1 MICKSCG
8 TEIADKALICYRCG
22 TATFEA
28 KRQPVPI
35 GGGAG
40 SRLRGLIVVVGLVVL
55 ILAALFLGQTQN
67 NTVPEWVRWTVIG
80 LALLVLAWRMLTR
93 LRRSGRSGRLR

>member
-28 KRQPVPI
+28 RRQPVPI
-35 GGGAG
+35 GGGR
-40 SRLRGLIVVVGLVVL
+40 SRMRGLIVVVGLIVL

-80 LALLVLAWRMLTR
+80 LALLVLALRMIMR
-93 LRRSGRSGRLR
+93 VRKPGRSGRLR

>member
-28 KRQPVPI
+28 KRQPAVI
-35 GGGAG
+35 GGGR
-40 SRLRGLIVVVGLVVL
+40 SRMRGLIVVVGLVVL
-55 ILAALFLGQTQN
+55 ILAAIFLGQAQSN
-67 NTVPEWVRWTVIG
+67 LAPEWVRWTIIG
-80 LALLVLAWRMLTR
+80 LAVLVLAWRLLSR
-93 LRRSGRSGRLR
+93 IRSGRSGRLR

>member
-1 MICKSCG
+1 MICKNCG

-28 KRQPVPI
+28 KRQPAVI
-35 GGGAG
+35 GGGR

-55 ILAALFLGQTQN
+55 ILGAIFLGQAQN
-67 NTVPEWVRWTVIG
+67 NTVPDWVRWTVIG
-80 LALLVLAWRMLTR
+80 LALLMLVLRMF
-93 LRRSGRSGRLR
+93 LRARSGRSGRLR

>member
-28 KRQPVPI
+28 RRQPAVI
-35 GGGAG
+35 GGGG
-40 SRLRGLIVVVGLVVL
+40 SRMRGLIVVVGLVVL
-55 ILAALFLGQTQN
+55 ILAAIFLGQAQSN
-67 NTVPEWVRWTVIG
+67 LAPEWVRWTIIG
-80 LALLVLAWRMLTR
+80 LALLVLAWRLLSR
-93 LRRSGRSGRLR
+93 IRSGRSGRLR

>member
-1 MICKSCG
+1 MICKNCG

-28 KRQPVPI
+28 KRQPAVI
-35 GGGAG
+35 GGSQ

-55 ILAALFLGQTQN
+55 ILAAIFLGQAQN
-67 NTVPEWVRWTVIG
+67 NTVPEWVRWTVIA
-80 LALLVLAWRMLTR
+80 LALVVLLWRMFVR
-93 LRRSGRSGRLR
+93 ARSGRSGRLR

>member
-35 GGGAG
+35 GGGR
-40 SRLRGLIVVVGLVVL
+40 SKTRGLLVVVGLVVL
-55 ILAALFLGQTQN
+55 ILAAIFLGQAQN
-67 NTVPEWVRWTVIG
+67 NMAPEWVRWTVIV
-80 LALLVLAWRMLTR
+80 LALIVLAWRMFSR
-93 LRRSGRSGRLR
+93 VRSGRSGRLR

>member
-35 GGGAG
+35 GGGG
-40 SRLRGLIVVVGLVVL
+40 RSRIRGLIVVVGLVVL
-55 ILAALFLGQTQN
+55 ILAAIFLGQAQT
-67 NTVPEWVRWTVIG
+67 NTAPEWVRWTIIG
-80 LALLVLAWRMLTR
+80 LALLVLAWRMFMR
-93 LRRSGRSGRLR
+93 VRSGRSGRLR